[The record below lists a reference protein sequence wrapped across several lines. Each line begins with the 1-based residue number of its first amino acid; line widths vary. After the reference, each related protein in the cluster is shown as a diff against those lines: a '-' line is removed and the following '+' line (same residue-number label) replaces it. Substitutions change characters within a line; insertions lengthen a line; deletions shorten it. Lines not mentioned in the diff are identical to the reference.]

1 MLFRLT
7 LSFHIFFP
15 FYLNNEEIMK
25 SLTMIVD
32 LFRFTSIRF
41 WLSLFNATLYS
52 RQCSL
57 FWGLC
62 VKLKYSYSSLLSVSV
77 SIMYSLWLPQ
87 WVRGKE
93 STCNAKDVAGAPVSI
108 PWLGRS
114 PGERNDNSFHGKPHR
129 WKSPAGY
136 SPWGPKSWTW
146 FRIWTTKC
154 IFYFPF
160 SLSDSLYLKR
170 VSCLQHIVESTLQ

>member
-1 MLFRLT
+1 MTTITICSDFGAPKIKSDLR
-7 LSFHIFFP
+7 SSQNP
-15 FYLNNEEIMK
+15 YLLRSSQWK
-25 SLTMIVD
+25 VLD
-32 LFRFTSIRF
+32 H
-41 WLSLFNATLYS
+41 
-52 RQCSL
+52 C
-57 FWGLC
+57 
-62 VKLKYSYSSLLSVSV
+62 YSSLLLVSV
-77 SIMYSLWLPQ
+77 SIMYILWLPQ

-108 PWLGRS
+108 PGLGRS
-114 PGERNDNSFHGKPHR
+114 PGERNDNPFHGKPHR
-129 WKSPAGY
+129 WKIPAGY

-146 FRIWTTKC
+146 FHSRTTKC